1 MVFRGCVLFG
11 VAIVVVQAQWFAG
24 AGGGVSTLSADGQTR
39 IDNAATAISLYKPEN
54 GLSAHAFAGRHL
66 NNYFSLQGSYM
77 WNRNMLGITGSRI
90 ANGVEATFQRDYRS
104 RSQSVA
110 GEGLVYFRPRGS
122 RFRPYLSGG
131 LGLVNFSAAAN
142 SGSANRVLPKS
153 SCIFMSLKRFGSE
166 ALPGIES

>member
-66 NNYFSLQGSYM
+66 NNYFSLQGSYLHSTGCLRQ
-77 WNRNMLGITGSRI
+77 WLFLLLDQKTNDQHNRHT
-90 ANGVEATFQRDYRS
+90 RS
-104 RSQSVA
+104 
-110 GEGLVYFRPRGS
+110 GLH
-122 RFRPYLSGG
+122 
-131 LGLVNFSAAAN
+131 
-142 SGSANRVLPKS
+142 
-153 SCIFMSLKRFGSE
+153 SLKSTRHNGC
-166 ALPGIES
+166 